1 MANQQIALAISEG
14 KESGTTGSTLFD
26 GSAQADDAELELLG
40 IDAGTTHLKIE
51 FDNENT
57 VKHQMCLQFLT
68 SCAGWYCYIYP
79 FICCCIWYGAKE
91 AANSRKA
98 VVTDKVMVARA
109 GFYSCCCC
117 CWNEATKSVSLD
129 KITDLS
135 ISQSC
140 IESCFNVKT
149 IKVENASSAP
159 GMPEFLLTGVIEP
172 EKVRK
177 MILAVRDG
185 SSDGGGNGA
194 YNMSSLNN
202 NISANN
208 VALANLAKERNDALN
223 EIKDIL
229 VDVSK
234 SLKTLNTNVNRT
246 EGLLGNN
253 Y

>member
-40 IDAGTTHLKIE
+40 IDPGTTHLKIE

-68 SCAGWYCYIYP
+68 SCAGWYCYVYP

-135 ISQSC
+135 ISQGC
-140 IESCFNVKT
+140 IERMFDVKSL
-149 IKVENASSAP
+149 KVENPSSAP
-159 GMPEFLLTGVIEP
+159 GAPEF
-172 EKVRK
+172 
-177 MILAVRDG
+177 ILVCTF
-185 SSDGGGNGA
+185 
-194 YNMSSLNN
+194 
-202 NISANN
+202 NISILIYIMC
-208 VALANLAKERNDALN
+208 ALTIYYN
-223 EIKDIL
+223 IL
-229 VDVSK
+229 
-234 SLKTLNTNVNRT
+234 TT
-246 EGLLGNN
+246 
-253 Y
+253 